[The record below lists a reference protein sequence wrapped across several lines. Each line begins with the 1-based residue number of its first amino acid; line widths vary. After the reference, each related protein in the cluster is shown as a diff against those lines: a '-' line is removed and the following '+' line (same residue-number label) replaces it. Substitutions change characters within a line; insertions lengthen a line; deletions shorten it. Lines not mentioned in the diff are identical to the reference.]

1 MSLSVSASRDP
12 ERAKRTAV
20 ARQYRREG
28 YRVAVPD
35 RGDPVPS
42 FLDGTTPD
50 LVAERDD
57 DRVAVMVKRADRIAG
72 SNELVT
78 LAERIEGRL
87 GWRFELISVAPPV
100 EVELV
105 EDGALDVIGQLV
117 AQGSLRAAFLLRF
130 AEMENILAFIA
141 VAAGERLAPDVVGM
155 AGDLVRSGALSG
167 EALIAVRAAVGLRN
181 AIVHGVATSPDRD
194 AVERLEA
201 LVAQLRQEI
210 GERRAA

>member
-1 MSLSVSASRDP
+1 M
-12 ERAKRTAV
+12 
-20 ARQYRREG
+20 
-28 YRVAVPD
+28 
-35 RGDPVPS
+35 
-42 FLDGTTPD
+42 
-50 LVAERDD
+50 
-57 DRVAVMVKRADRIAG
+57 KRADRIVG

-167 EALIAVRAAVGLRN
+167 EALIAVRAAAGLRN